1 MKHIY
6 ELTPTQAR
14 ELKKLVENKSSY
26 GKGSTYDK
34 DYIVSGGHKETISF
48 WCGKHVS
55 VVQNVPKLLQP
66 SLIKS
71 KITTFNSLSLQNTFY
86 KLASN
91 CSTNSVENNS
101 TLYVKIVFNLY

>member
-26 GKGSTYDK
+26 GKSSYDQ

-55 VVQNVPKLLQP
+55 VVQNVLKLLQP
-66 SLIKS
+66 LLIKKKEKKNPKFAKHTICLLKKFS
-71 KITTFNSLSLQNTFY
+71 WKKQHPLW
-86 KLASN
+86 
-91 CSTNSVENNS
+91 
-101 TLYVKIVFNLY
+101 